1 MTYVWAHRG
10 ASGYAPEN
18 TLEAFA
24 LADKM
29 KADGIE
35 LDVHLSKDGEIIVT
49 HDENVQRVT
58 CGVDAMVKDLT
69 LAELKKLDVYNGIEG
84 YRNVRIPT
92 LPEVLDFLKTNNLYL
107 NIELKTG
114 IVLYDGIEQKTIDAV
129 RAAGL
134 QDRVIYSS
142 FNHYSLMLVRQI
154 DPEARI
160 GLLYSEALIEPHAY
174 AQRIHANAI
183 HPFYPTLMV
192 PGTGRRLPEKRH
204 RNQPLDG
211 QRRAGHEAA
220 QIGRLPRADHQLPG
234 RLPQCRRRGLINF

>member
-58 CGVDAMVKDLT
+58 CDVDAMVKDLT

-114 IVLYDGIEQKTIDAV
+114 VVLYDGIEQKTIDAV

-192 PGTGRRLPEKRH
+192 PGTVEGCLKNGIEINPWTVNDEQAMK
-204 RNQPLDG
+204 
-211 QRRAGHEAA
+211 
-220 QIGRLPRADHQLPG
+220 QLKSVGCHALITNYPDV
-234 RLPQCRRRGLINF
+234 CRKIVDED